1 MAYFPPSGG
10 SGDVLGNDTS
20 TTAQNIVAYNDT
32 TGKVITELTGTQ
44 GDILY
49 HNGTNWA
56 KLGAGTVGQYLGTGG
71 SGANPSWQYGAV
83 VHYSISSGA
92 TTTGANT
99 TPVSVTNAVFTYAAS
114 AVYRIWVMGRLN
126 STAATTGAAL
136 QFDLSSA
143 VTAID
148 VQGFHTLAA
157 TGTTTGFS
165 SIADDTSQSVSS
177 GVPTGP
183 LDVPIQANG
192 LLVTGANTGT
202 CQLRIRS
209 ETTAVTEL
217 MAGAVMVVE
226 RLA

>member
-20 TTAQNIVAYNDT
+20 TTSQNIVAYNDT

-56 KLGAGTVGQYLGTGG
+56 KLAKGVYGTELKMN
-71 SGANPSWQYGAV
+71 SGATAPEWSYGGV
-83 VHYSISSGA
+83 VHYSKSSGA
-92 TTTGANT
+92 TTTAANT
-99 TPVSVTNAVFTYAAS
+99 TPVSVSGAVFTYEAN

-148 VQGFHTLAA
+148 VLGFNTLAA
-157 TGTTTGFS
+157 TGTVSGFS

-177 GVPTGP
+177 GVPAGP
-183 LDVPIQANG
+183 LDVPIQANA
-192 LLVTGANTGT
+192 LLVTTSNTGT

>member
-1 MAYFPPSGG
+1 MAYYPPSGKD
-10 SGDVLGNDTS
+10 GDVIAADSS
-20 TTAQNIVAYNDT
+20 TTSGNIVAYSNT
-32 TGKVITELTGTQ
+32 TGDNITELTGSA
-44 GDILY
+44 GDTLY
-49 HNGTNWA
+49 HDGTSWQKLA
-56 KLGAGTVGQYLGTGG
+56 KGAYGTELKMN
-71 SGANPSWQYGAV
+71 SGATAPEWSYGGV
-83 VHYSISSGA
+83 IHYSKSSGA
-92 TTTGANT
+92 TTTAANT
-99 TPVSVTNAVFTYAAS
+99 TPVSVSGAVFTYAAN

-136 QFDLSSA
+136 QFDLDSA

-177 GVPTGP
+177 GVPAGP
-183 LDVPIQANG
+183 LDVPIQANA
-192 LLVTGANTGT
+192 LLVTTSNTGT